1 MSFMGFFP
9 FRAAD
14 LAIDLGTANTVVY
27 LKGHG
32 IVLAE
37 PSVVTLE
44 TIQGVRRVRAVG
56 DDAKLMMGKTP
67 DNVETIRP
75 LRHGVI
81 ADLEVAEEMIRH
93 FIAKAKANA
102 GVRLRG
108 SPEIVLCV
116 PSNSTVVERRAIR
129 DAASNA
135 GARRVSLI
143 EEAMAAAIGADL
155 PVTEPFGSMVVDIG
169 GGSTEVG
176 VLSVGGMAVTLST
189 RIGGDQMDEAI
200 ASHVRRNHNLI
211 IGEATSERI
220 KLDIGA
226 ATILGEPR
234 TARIRG
240 RDVVRG
246 RPTETHIGQE
256 EIVEALRDTVGQ
268 IVETVR
274 NALEATPPEIAA
286 DIIEGGIV
294 MTGGGSLLAGIDTVI
309 SESTGLP
316 VTVADDPLMCV
327 ARGAGR
333 ALEDVPYRGVLHA
346 M

>member
-333 ALEDVPYRGVLHA
+333 ALEEVPYRGVLHA